1 MIVLKI
7 MKFMIKLLAKLF
19 VLPCIL
25 LISAI
30 LKIYSAV
37 DSIVAFIIG
46 LVNILV
52 VIGVA
57 AAVIS
62 DHNYSLL
69 LQAVVFFWSRG
80 SSAGFTADVCDG
92 IKAIK
97 GAIDGVCD
105 CLKTISFRC
114 SIPNRL

>member
-25 LISAI
+25 LLSAI
-30 LKIYSAV
+30 LTIYSAV
-37 DSIVAFIIG
+37 DSIVVFIVG

-62 DHNYSLL
+62 DRNYSFL
-69 LQAVVFFWSRG
+69 LQAFVFF
-80 SSAGFTADVCDG
+80 G
-92 IKAIK
+92 IEEVVLGLPQICAV
-97 GAIDGVCD
+97 A
-105 CLKTISFRC
+105 LKQLKV
-114 SIPNRL
+114 RLMAFVIA

>member
-25 LISAI
+25 LLSAF
-30 LKIYSAV
+30 LTIYSAV
-37 DSIVAFIIG
+37 DSIVVFIVG

-69 LQAVVFFWSRG
+69 LQAVVFF
-80 SSAGFTADVCDG
+80 G
-92 IKAIK
+92 IEAVVLGLPQIC
-97 GAIDGVCD
+97 AVA
-105 CLKTISFRC
+105 LKQLKV
-114 SIPNRL
+114 RLMAFVIA

>member
-25 LISAI
+25 LLSAI
-30 LKIYSAV
+30 LSIYSAV
-37 DSIVAFIIG
+37 DSIVAFIVG

-62 DHNYSLL
+62 DHNYGLL
-69 LQAVVFFWSRG
+69 LQAVVFW
-80 SSAGFTADVCDG
+80 
-92 IKAIK
+92 
-97 GAIDGVCD
+97 GVEAVVLVLPQMCAMA
-105 CLKTISFRC
+105 LKQLKV
-114 SIPNRL
+114 RLIAFVIA